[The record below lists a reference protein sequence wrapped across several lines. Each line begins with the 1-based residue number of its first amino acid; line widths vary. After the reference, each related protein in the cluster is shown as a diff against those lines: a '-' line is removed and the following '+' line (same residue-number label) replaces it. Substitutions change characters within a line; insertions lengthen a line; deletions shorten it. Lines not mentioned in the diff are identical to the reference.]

1 MSYAIRIRANNITR
15 SVALIIF
22 EEAKKLGIFSKV
34 SQIDRRY
41 TEPEYAGELVEYEYL
56 KEGAS
61 VCGHNYAGKSDIV
74 IDLRDVL

>member
-1 MSYAIRIRANNITR
+1 MSYVIRIRANITR

-22 EEAKKLGIFSKV
+22 EEAKKLGIFSKA
-34 SQIDRRY
+34 SQINKRY
-41 TEPEYAGELVEYEYL
+41 TEPECAGELVGYAYL

-61 VCGHNYAGKSDIV
+61 VCGHNSVGKSDSV